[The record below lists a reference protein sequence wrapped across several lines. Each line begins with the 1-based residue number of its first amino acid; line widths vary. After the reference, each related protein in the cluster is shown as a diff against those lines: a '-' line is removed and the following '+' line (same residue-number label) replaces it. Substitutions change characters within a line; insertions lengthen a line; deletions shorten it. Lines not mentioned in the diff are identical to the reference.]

1 MMQAQTMVTKMV
13 ARVNFTGVCPTC
25 GADYRVA
32 KKREFKVFVP
42 ALKKTAAVHCC
53 EQCLTKYQEV
63 MKMQK
68 QTQSQNQ
75 IQNTRKGNVKT
86 MNKAIALQLIN
97 SKEVLDKNTGKKV
110 VFPVQVQMTL
120 TNGIKSQTVKFGY
133 SRLGGRQTY
142 LVVEGKA
149 PVNMSRADFMQAL
162 HQWGVA
168 NLGQVQ
174 SYISR
179 LKFFHRDQFIVAKCE
194 CCGGYVT
201 AANIDFIQRNY
212 KKLSA
217 KLGRQI
223 TEHSRLCYKCQNGG
237 GPKPPKGGQPTP
249 KQPSSAAK
257 QSPVIPVVNVEK
269 IKDIVDR
276 ALVNLPTKNELE
288 QREAAVT
295 ENKGAHFELSPQLV
309 EEILALEVDPF
320 SELAKF
326 QRQLEERYYAY
337 RKQVNTAWALLHQEH
352 KEKAETRASEASAQ
366 EGVLWGAS
374 EASSPLIILE
384 YDVNDICDV
393 CDRKLPPVE
402 EWDCDVCPHCVYE
415 DREERMMG
423 NAIAPEF
430 YERAAEYVNI
440 SQQDEAEVRAS
451 EASAQQEEAPS
462 SSVAER
468 GETKEGPHAEQE
480 EVAVCSDAPG
490 AGSCLASASNDV
502 AEFMSMI
509 NQGLSDADV
518 PPMIRGG
525 VIPF

>member
-1 MMQAQTMVTKMV
+1 
-13 ARVNFTGVCPTC
+13 
-25 GADYRVA
+25 
-32 KKREFKVFVP
+32 
-42 ALKKTAAVHCC
+42 
-53 EQCLTKYQEV
+53 
-63 MKMQK
+63 MQK
-68 QTQSQNQ
+68 QVQSQNQ
-75 IQNTRKGNVKT
+75 NTRKENVKM
-86 MNKAIALQLIN
+86 MNKAIALKLVN

-120 TNGIKSQTVKFGY
+120 TNGVKSQTVKFGY

-149 PVNMSRADFMQAL
+149 PVNMSRADFLNAL
-162 HQWGVA
+162 RKWNVA

-174 SYISR
+174 NYVSR
-179 LKFFHRDQFIVAKCE
+179 LKFFNRDQFIVAKCE

-212 KKLSA
+212 KKLSE
-217 KLGRQI
+217 KLGREV

-249 KQPSSAAK
+249 KQPSPAAK

-269 IKDIVDR
+269 IKDTVDR
-276 ALVNLPTKNELE
+276 SLSNLPTKSELE
-288 QREAAVT
+288 QREAAKAAVT

-326 QRQLEERYYAY
+326 QRELEEQYYVY
-337 RKQVNTAWALLHQEH
+337 RKQVNTAWTLLHQEH

-366 EGVLWGAS
+366 EGVLGGAS
-374 EASSPLIILE
+374 EASSPLVVLE
-384 YDVNDICDV
+384 DDINDICDV

-402 EWDCDVCPHCVYE
+402 EWNCDVCPHCVYE

-423 NAIAPEF
+423 NMIPEEF
-430 YERAAEYVNI
+430 YERAAEYVNA
-440 SQQDEAEVRAS
+440 SQEEAEVRAS
-451 EASAQQEEAPS
+451 EASAQQEEAPG

-480 EVAVCSDAPG
+480 EVAVSSDAPG
-490 AGSCLASASNDV
+490 AGSCLASASDDV
-502 AEFMSMI
+502 MEFMAMI
-509 NQGLSDADV
+509 SQGLSDADI
-518 PPMIRGG
+518 PPMPEDGA
-525 VIPF
+525 IPF